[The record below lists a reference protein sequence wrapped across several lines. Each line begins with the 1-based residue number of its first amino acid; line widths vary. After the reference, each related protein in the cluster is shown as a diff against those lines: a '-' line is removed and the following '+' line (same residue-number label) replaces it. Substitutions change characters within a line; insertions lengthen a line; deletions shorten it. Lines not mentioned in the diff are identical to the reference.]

1 MYVVI
6 INVIMSGCR
15 RVGFPLYFCFQSS
28 VSHGYLL
35 HSHYFVSPLK
45 ILFIYRSKKKKKN
58 DMGNKNSSFH
68 AQPSAAA
75 FI

>member
-1 MYVVI
+1 MCVVT
-6 INVIMSGCR
+6 INVIMSGCCKD
-15 RVGFPLYFCFQSS
+15 GFSMYFGFQSS

-45 ILFIYRSKKKKKN
+45 ILFIYCSKKKN